1 VSAGCGQA
9 GQDQENGLS
18 SETQDFIAR
27 AVDKVVEGLAARL
40 DALSEQLAAIHQA
53 QARGTAKPNTGH
65 PAAEAGAQRARTAC
79 PPGFPPSS
87 CNPRN

>member
-1 VSAGCGQA
+1 VSVGCGQA

-40 DALSEQLAAIHQA
+40 DALSEQLAAIAQA
-53 QARGTAKPNTGH
+53 QARGDGQAGGRAPGRGRRAGMSETTPASPATDLPH
-65 PAAEAGAQRARTAC
+65 PA
-79 PPGFPPSS
+79 
-87 CNPRN
+87 